1 MTDMIER
8 VARALCRCRVSQ
20 SDYVLGWAS
29 VEQEVHYCWNEW
41 TEEARAAIEAMR
53 EPTEDML
60 YTGNAQIPDWDRQ
73 IEDVR
78 NTWHAMIDAALKERP
93 HD

>member
-1 MTDMIER
+1 
-8 VARALCRCRVSQ
+8 
-20 SDYVLGWAS
+20 
-29 VEQEVHYCWNEW
+29 
-41 TEEARAAIEAMR
+41 MR